1 MNGLSRPLS
10 GRLESKSREC
20 MRESVAGRS
29 RCRRSWAEWLVTAKR
44 MQTQGGETHSSL
56 LAAFVAVRLL
66 TMPVVVELG
75 EALGGAHSVGRDVV
89 PSTDSSGGCRCSVA
103 VNEIVDDD
111 GRQLGRVDG

>member
-1 MNGLSRPLS
+1 
-10 GRLESKSREC
+10 
-20 MRESVAGRS
+20 
-29 RCRRSWAEWLVTAKR
+29 
-44 MQTQGGETHSSL
+44 
-56 LAAFVAVRLL
+56 
-66 TMPVVVELG
+66 MPVVVELG